1 MGTFVCNIC
10 SKKEEEID
18 DDYYKKFKKAK
29 NSIKTDLK
37 ISMNNSSGIMLD
49 FQFLNRYF
57 FEKNPLEDYELI
69 RKISPTKY
77 QVIEKLNKGI
87 KLFEKLS
94 IMECIEQ
101 YCENIN
107 YVMNDIFFKL
117 NDKCIVK
124 IKYIY
129 KFSDKLYV
137 VYDNVENNLL
147 KGEKMDFS
155 IKDRKEI
162 IEILFNIVNY
172 IHGNNLYNI
181 GLNLDTI
188 ILQKKNKKKIL
199 KKKSKDGKKLNSN
212 QNDIAYSIS
221 VSIVDILQSNYN
233 LESFQFYSPEII
245 KQIFKDKIYT
255 KDIYTEN
262 KNDEWSCGIFLYY
275 LITGEFPFKGE
286 YIDKMNLDLSSNKFN
301 NSNENEKDLLLKL
314 LEKDENKRISIQEC
328 LVHPFIK
335 ENLEQLSTEENCENI
350 ENQKEENEE
359 NEEKELKEKIIEE
372 EKENEKNEYIDIDLL
387 KKLLNIQKPINKLQ
401 EMAIAYLSYH
411 LINEEEKIR
420 IKNLFNSLDKDKDNK
435 ITEEDIIYAFNKNK
449 IEFTQEQIN
458 QILNVFDYDPNLGI
472 NDQIFLRY
480 LSNKDEL
487 FKEENLKKLFDDIDE
502 NKNNY
507 IDENEIFNFITD
519 ESLINIVFEANF
531 LEQLGIKKDD
541 KITYEEFSNL
551 VINNKI
557 PENK

>member
-1 MGTFVCNIC
+1 MGNFVCNIC
-10 SKKEEEID
+10 SKKEGDID
-18 DDYYKKFKKAK
+18 EDDYNEKFKKAK
-29 NSIKTDLK
+29 NSIMNDLTT
-37 ISMNNSSGIMLD
+37 SMNNSSGIMLD

-57 FEKNPLEDYELI
+57 FEKNPLEEYEI
-69 RKISPTKY
+69 IQKISPTKY

-137 VYDNVENNLL
+137 IYDNVENNLL
-147 KGEKMDFS
+147 KGEKIDFS

-199 KKKSKDGKKLNSN
+199 KKKSKEGKKLNSN
-212 QNDIAYSIS
+212 KNDMAYSIS
-221 VSIVDILQSNYN
+221 VSIVDIIQSNYN
-233 LESFQFYSPEII
+233 LESVQFYSPEII

-255 KDIYTEN
+255 KNIYTEN

-314 LEKDENKRISIQEC
+314 LEKDENKRISISEC

-335 ENLEQLSTEENCENI
+335 ENIEQLSTEENCENI

-359 NEEKELKEKIIEE
+359 KELKEIIIEE
-372 EKENEKNEYIDIDLL
+372 EKENEEKEDIDIDLL

-411 LINEEEKIR
+411 LINKEEKMK
-420 IKNLFNSLDKDKDNK
+420 IKNLFNSLDKDKDGK

-472 NDQIFLRY
+472 NDQVFLRY

-507 IDENEIFNFITD
+507 IDENEIFDFITD
-519 ESLINIVFEANF
+519 ESLINILFENNF
-531 LEQLGIKKDD
+531 LEQFGIKKND

-551 VINNKI
+551 ILNNKI